1 MFSRH
6 RTSTRRCPRAW
17 AVVTAL
23 AVAGVTLVG
32 CGPGDTSSVAA
43 CASPGVSDDRIDL
56 GVLYPDSGPVSP
68 IFEAARAGI
77 DARLGAV
84 NAAGGINGRRVVY
97 QWRDDQGSPLANGI
111 AARDL
116 VDQRRVFGVVELSV
130 AASGSAGYL
139 AQQGVPVTG
148 LASEQVW
155 SQDRN
160 MFAATTATD
169 AAVDTQGRFVRDQ
182 GGSRAVILQ
191 TALSAGISTTASTYA
206 RSLAA
211 AGVQVL
217 GAVTFTTGVD
227 DPVAVARRIVAA
239 RADTIVGII
248 EPKDLVAVLTVLRNA
263 GHNPK
268 VVLSANGYDHALLR
282 AVGPQA
288 AGISVPVFYK
298 PFEIGGPGINAYLAA
313 MRQFAPQVA
322 QPEQDIAVISY
333 ISADIFLRGLQLAG
347 SCPTRQGF
355 IDGLRAVNSY
365 DADGLISTISFRAG
379 AARPTTCYSFVQAN
393 PAGNGYVVVEPNLC
407 GHELSP

>member
-1 MFSRH
+1 M
-6 RTSTRRCPRAW
+6 
-17 AVVTAL
+17 
-23 AVAGVTLVG
+23 G

-84 NAAGGINGRRVVY
+84 NAAGGVNGRRVVY
-97 QWRDDQGSPLANGI
+97 QWRDDQGSPLTNGI

-116 VDQRRVFGVVELSV
+116 VEQRRVFGVVELSV

-191 TALSAGISTTASTYA
+191 TALSAGVSATASTYA

-217 GAVTFTTGVD
+217 GTVTFTTGVD

-239 RADTIVGII
+239 RADTIVGVSSRRTSS
-248 EPKDLVAVLTVLRNA
+248 PSWPCCAPRATTRRSYCPPT
-263 GHNPK
+263 GTTMRCC
-268 VVLSANGYDHALLR
+268 VLSVRRRRESPCRCSTGLSR
-282 AVGPQA
+282 
-288 AGISVPVFYK
+288 
-298 PFEIGGPGINAYLAA
+298 
-313 MRQFAPQVA
+313 
-322 QPEQDIAVISY
+322 
-333 ISADIFLRGLQLAG
+333 SADRGSTPISRRCVSLRHR
-347 SCPTRQGF
+347 SPSPSR
-355 IDGLRAVNSY
+355 ILR
-365 DADGLISTISFRAG
+365 
-379 AARPTTCYSFVQAN
+379 
-393 PAGNGYVVVEPNLC
+393 
-407 GHELSP
+407 